1 MTIPMMILSIGS
13 AFGGMLLLFVANIE
27 SWLEPVVGF
36 EHAHGGPDSSVLI
49 PVTLTIV
56 AIGAMMGWV
65 QYAKREVPAVA
76 PTDVSIFTKA
86 ARADLYGDTFNEAV
100 FMRPG
105 QYLTRSLVFVDNKVV
120 DGVVNG
126 TAGLVGVV
134 AAQLRRTQ
142 TGFVRSYALVMVL
155 GVVVIGAIAAIVG
168 MA

>member
-1 MTIPMMILSIGS
+1 
-13 AFGGMLLLFVANIE
+13 V
-27 SWLEPVVGF
+27 
-36 EHAHGGPDSSVLI
+36 
-49 PVTLTIV
+49 
-56 AIGAMMGWV
+56 
-65 QYAKREVPAVA
+65 Y
-76 PTDVSIFTKA
+76 
-86 ARADLYGDTFNEAV
+86 
-100 FMRPG
+100 
-105 QYLTRSLVFVDNKVV
+105 VDNKVV